1 MSSRADKIF
10 SNNLNISDYDSD
22 LWCAIEKE
30 AERQEDHI
38 ELIASENYAS
48 KRVLE
53 AQGSLLT
60 NKSYIVPD
68 KITNPFELSYK
79 FSSLQ

>member
-30 AERQEDHI
+30 ANSEVEILNNKLDSMPKI
-38 ELIASENYAS
+38 LPTIGVNLI
-48 KRVLE
+48 
-53 AQGSLLT
+53 
-60 NKSYIVPD
+60 
-68 KITNPFELSYK
+68 YK
-79 FSSLQ
+79 F

>member
-30 AERQEDHI
+30 ANSEVEI
-38 ELIASENYAS
+38 LNNKVNEIPKVLPSLGINLIY
-48 KRVLE
+48 R
-53 AQGSLLT
+53 
-60 NKSYIVPD
+60 
-68 KITNPFELSYK
+68 F
-79 FSSLQ
+79 

>member
-10 SNNLNISDYDSD
+10 SNNSNISDYDSD

-30 AERQEDHI
+30 ADRQEDHI

-53 AQGSLLT
+53 ALSL
-60 NKSYIVPD
+60 IH
-68 KITNPFELSYK
+68 I
-79 FSSLQ
+79 

>member
-1 MSSRADKIF
+1 MSTNDLRSIKIYTDSITFTGAFMSSRADKIF

-30 AERQEDHI
+30 ADRQEDHI

-48 KRVLE
+48 
-53 AQGSLLT
+53 
-60 NKSYIVPD
+60 
-68 KITNPFELSYK
+68 
-79 FSSLQ
+79 

>member
-30 AERQEDHI
+30 ADRQEDHI
-38 ELIASENYAS
+38 ELI
-48 KRVLE
+48 L
-53 AQGSLLT
+53 SL
-60 NKSYIVPD
+60 IH
-68 KITNPFELSYK
+68 I
-79 FSSLQ
+79 